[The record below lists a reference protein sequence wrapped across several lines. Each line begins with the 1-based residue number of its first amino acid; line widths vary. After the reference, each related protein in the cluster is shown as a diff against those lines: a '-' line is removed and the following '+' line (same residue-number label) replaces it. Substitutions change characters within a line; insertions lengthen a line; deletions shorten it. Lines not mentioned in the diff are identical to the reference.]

1 MYKSGFVSIVGSP
14 NAGKSTMLN
23 ALLGKK
29 VSIVSDKV
37 QTTRDMI
44 KGVYHEEDLQIVFL
58 DTPGFHKPQNKLQN
72 YMNFQID
79 EALYDIEAIV
89 YVIDGEFGLGKKE
102 QANIDR
108 LKNIKNVPK
117 IAVVNKIDL
126 LDQDK
131 AMKIVNEL
139 LDMEIFE
146 DVIATS
152 MKEKFNTQAVI
163 ETLRPHIPEGVA
175 YYEKGQVSDSP
186 EAFIISEIVREKVLR
201 RTFEEVP
208 HSIGIKVDELEH
220 TKHEI
225 YIEVTIYVERD
236 SQKGIIIG
244 KKAEKLKRI
253 GIEARRDLEAQYG
266 KNVYLKTHVKVL
278 KNWRRKLDLLKE
290 VGYEIE

>member
-23 ALLGKK
+23 NLLGKK

-44 KGVYHEEDLQIVFL
+44 KGIYHEEDLQIVFL

-89 YVIDGEFGLGKKE
+89 YVLDGQFGIGRKE
-102 QANIDR
+102 RENIER
-108 LKNIKNVPK
+108 LAKINLPK
-117 IAVVNKIDL
+117 IVVINKIDL
-126 LDQDK
+126 LEQEKVTRLIDELTQLDIF
-131 AMKIVNEL
+131 ADIV
-139 LDMEIFE
+139 
-146 DVIATS
+146 ATS
-152 MKEKFNTQAVI
+152 MLEGFNVKAII
-163 ETLRPHIPEGVA
+163 ECLRPYIPEGVK
-175 YYEKGQVSDSP
+175 YYDSDQISDSP
-186 EAFIISEIVREKVLR
+186 EAFIVSEIVREKVLR
-201 RTFEEVP
+201 KTFEEVP
-208 HSIGIKVDELEH
+208 HSIGIKVDELTH
-220 TKHEI
+220 TKYEV

-253 GIEARRDLEAQYG
+253 GIDARKELEKQYE
-266 KNVYLKTHVKVL
+266 KSVFLKTHVKVL
-278 KNWRRKLDLLKE
+278 KNWRQKIDLLRE
-290 VGYEIE
+290 VGYELD

>member
-23 ALLGKK
+23 GLLGKK

-89 YVIDGEFGLGKKE
+89 YVIDGEYGLGKKE
-102 QANIDR
+102 QDNISR
-108 LKNIKNVPK
+108 LSNINVPK
-117 IAVVNKIDL
+117 IAIVNKIDL
-126 LDQDK
+126 IDQTK
-131 AMKIVNEL
+131 ANKIIQQLNEL
-139 LDMEIFE
+139 EIFE
-146 DVIATS
+146 EVIAAS
-152 MKEKFNTQAVI
+152 MKENFNVKAVI
-163 ETLRPHIPEGVA
+163 ESLRKFIPEGVE
-175 YYEKGQVSDSP
+175 YYEKGQISDSP

-201 RTFEEVP
+201 KTFEEVP

-220 TKHEI
+220 TKFEV

-253 GIEARRDLEAQYG
+253 GIDARKDLQKHYG

-278 KNWRRKLDLLKE
+278 KNWRSKLELLKE
-290 VGYEIE
+290 VGYELE

>member
-44 KGVYHEEDLQIVFL
+44 KGIYHEDDLQIVFL
-58 DTPGFHKPQNKLQN
+58 DTPGFHKPLNKLQN

-89 YVIDGEFGLGKKE
+89 YVVDGQFGLGKKE
-102 QANIDR
+102 QENIER
-108 LKNIKNVPK
+108 LKNINIPK
-117 IAVVNKIDL
+117 IAVVNK
-126 LDQDK
+126 LDIIEQDK
-131 AMKIVNEL
+131 AKAIIEEL
-139 LDMEIFE
+139 TSLGIFK

-152 MKEKFNTQAVI
+152 MLEKFNVQAVI
-163 ETLRPHIPEGVA
+163 EAIRPFIPEGVE
-175 YYEKGQVSDSP
+175 YYGKDQISDSP

-220 TKHEI
+220 TKYEI

-253 GIEARRDLEAQYG
+253 GIDARKDLEKQYG
-266 KNVYLKTHVKVL
+266 KNVYLKTNVKVL

-290 VGYEIE
+290 VGYEID

>member
-23 ALLGKK
+23 QLLGKK

-44 KGVYHEEDLQIVFL
+44 KGVYHEDDLQIVFL
-58 DTPGFHKPQNKLQN
+58 DTPGFHKPNNKLQN

-102 QANIDR
+102 ALNIER
-108 LKNIKNVPK
+108 LKKINVPK
-117 IAVVNKIDL
+117 IAVVNKIDIIE
-126 LDQDK
+126 QEK
-131 AMKIVNEL
+131 AIQIIEQLKEL
-139 LDMEIFE
+139 EIFE

-152 MKEKFNTQAVI
+152 MKEGFNTQAII
-163 ETLRPHIPEGVA
+163 ECLRPFIPEGVK
-175 YYEKGQVSDSP
+175 YYEKGQISDSP
-186 EAFIISEIVREKVLR
+186 EAFIVSEIVREKVLR

-208 HSIGIKVDELEH
+208 HSIGIKVDSLEH
-220 TKHEI
+220 SKHEI

-253 GIEARRDLEAQYG
+253 GIDARKDLEAQYG
-266 KNVYLKTHVKVL
+266 RNVYLQTHVKVL